1 MDIAALQAFLAIAET
16 GSFSR
21 AAERI
26 YLTQPAISKRIALLE
41 QELGA
46 PLFDRVGRRVQLTP
60 AGQALAARART
71 LLKDFDDV
79 KRVITNLAG
88 TIGGELRLA
97 MSHHVGLHRLP
108 PALQRFHDN
117 YPDVRLDLRFMDS
130 EQACQ
135 AVAQGELEIAI
146 VTLPPQKDATLR
158 LEQIWD
164 DPLDFV
170 VSREH
175 ALARESNIAPRQ
187 LLEFPAILPG
197 QGTYTREVILSALGN
212 LRNRVQVGMATN
224 YLEVLKMLAA
234 IGLGW
239 SALPRTMIDD
249 SLKVI
254 QIGKIQIGR
263 RLGIVTHDGRTL
275 SNAAQAM
282 IRIVREQS

>member
-1 MDIAALQAFLAIAET
+1 MDIAALQAFMAIAET

-46 PLFDRVGRRVQLTP
+46 ALFDRVGRRVQLTP
-60 AGQALAARART
+60 AGQALAARARE
-71 LLKDFDDV
+71 LLKDFEDV
-79 KRVITNLAG
+79 RRVITNLAG

-97 MSHHVGLHRLP
+97 MSHHVGLHRLT
-108 PALQRFHDN
+108 PALQRFHDT
-117 YPDVRLDLRFMDS
+117 YPEVRLDLRFMDS

-135 AVAQGELEIAI
+135 AVAQGELEVAI

-158 LEQIWD
+158 LEQVWD

-170 VSREH
+170 VGREH
-175 ALARESNIAPRQ
+175 PLAHETTIAPRR

-197 QGTYTREVILSALGN
+197 QGTYTREVILNALGTM
-212 LRNRVQVGMATN
+212 RNRVQVGMATN

-254 QIGKIQIGR
+254 QIGKIRIER
-263 RLGIVTHDGRTL
+263 RLGVVTRAGRTL

-282 IRIVREQS
+282 IRIVQEQT

>member
-1 MDIAALQAFLAIAET
+1 MDISALQAFLAIAET

-41 QELGA
+41 EELGA
-46 PLFDRVGRRVQLTP
+46 KLFDRVGRGVQLTP

-79 KRVITNLAG
+79 RRVITNLAG

-108 PALQRFHDN
+108 PALQRFHDS

-135 AVAQGELEIAI
+135 AVAQGELEVAI
-146 VTLPPQKDATLR
+146 VTLPPHAEATLK
-158 LEQIWD
+158 LEPVWD

-170 VSREH
+170 VGREH
-175 ALARESNIAPRQ
+175 ILARETSVTPRR

-212 LRNRVQVGMATN
+212 LRSRVQIGMATN

-249 SLKVI
+249 SLKVV
-254 QIGKIQIGR
+254 QIGKMKIGR
-263 RLGIVTHDGRTL
+263 RLGIVTHNARTL

-282 IRIVREQS
+282 VTIVRESA

>member
-1 MDIAALQAFLAIAET
+1 MDISALQAFLAIAET

-41 QELGA
+41 EELGA
-46 PLFDRVGRRVQLTP
+46 KLFDRVGRGVQLTP

-79 KRVITNLAG
+79 RRVITNLAG

-108 PALQRFHDN
+108 PALQRFHDS

-135 AVAQGELEIAI
+135 AVAQGELEVAI
-146 VTLPPQKDATLR
+146 VTLPPHAEATLK
-158 LEQIWD
+158 LEPVWD

-170 VSREH
+170 VGREH
-175 ALARESNIAPRQ
+175 ILAREASVTPRR

-212 LRNRVQVGMATN
+212 LRNRVQIGMATN

-249 SLKVI
+249 SLKVV
-254 QIGKIQIGR
+254 QIGKMKIGR
-263 RLGIVTHDGRTL
+263 RLGIVTHNARTL

-282 IRIVREQS
+282 VKIVRESA

>member
-26 YLTQPAISKRIALLE
+26 YLTQPAISKRIAQLE
-41 QELGA
+41 EELGA
-46 PLFDRVGRRVQLTP
+46 KLFDRVGRRVQLTP
-60 AGQALAARART
+60 AGHALGARARA

-108 PALQRFHDN
+108 PALQRFHDS

-146 VTLPPQKDATLR
+146 VTLPPHADATLR
-158 LEQIWD
+158 LEQVWD

-170 VSREH
+170 VGREH
-175 ALARESNIAPRQ
+175 ELAREPSIAPRR

-197 QGTYTREVILSALGN
+197 QGTYTREVILTALGG
-212 LRNRVQVGMATN
+212 LRSRVQIGMATN

-254 QIGKIQIGR
+254 QIGKIKIGR
-263 RLGIVTHDGRTL
+263 RLGIVTHSGRTL

-282 IRIVREQS
+282 IRIVREQA

>member
-41 QELGA
+41 RELGA
-46 PLFDRVGRRVQLTP
+46 TLFDRVGRRVQLTP
-60 AGQALAARART
+60 AGQALAARARE
-71 LLKDFDDV
+71 LLKDFEDV
-79 KRVITNLAG
+79 RRVITNLAG

-108 PALQRFHDN
+108 PALKRFHDTH
-117 YPDVRLDLRFMDS
+117 PDVRLDLRFMDS

-135 AVAQGELEIAI
+135 AVAQGELEVAI
-146 VTLPPQKDATLR
+146 VTLPPQKNPILR
-158 LEQIWD
+158 SEQIWD

-170 VSREH
+170 VGHEH
-175 ALARESNIAPRQ
+175 PLARESNI
-187 LLEFPAILPG
+187 
-197 QGTYTREVILSALGN
+197 TREVILSALGAM
-212 LRNRVQVGMATN
+212 RNRVQVGMATN

-239 SALPRTMIDD
+239 SALPRTMIDAN
-249 SLKVI
+249 LAVI
-254 QIGKIQIGR
+254 QIGKIKIGR
-263 RLGIVTHDGRTL
+263 RLGIVTHAGRTL

-282 IRIVREQS
+282 IQIVQE

>member
-1 MDIAALQAFLAIAET
+1 MDISALQAFLAIADT

-26 YLTQPAISKRIALLE
+26 YLTQPAISQRIALLE
-41 QELGA
+41 AELGA
-46 PLFDRVGRRVQLTP
+46 KLFDRVGRRVQLTP
-60 AGQALAARART
+60 AGQALAARARD

-79 KRVITNLAG
+79 RRVITNLAG

-108 PALQRFHDN
+108 PALKRFHDT

-130 EQACQ
+130 EQACH
-135 AVAQGELEIAI
+135 AVAQGELEVAI
-146 VTLPPQKDATLR
+146 VTLPPQADAVLR
-158 LEQIWD
+158 REQIWD

-170 VSREH
+170 VGREH
-175 ALARESNIAPRQ
+175 PLARETHIAPRR
-187 LLEFPAILPG
+187 LLDFPAILPG
-197 QGTYTREVILSALGN
+197 QGTYTREVILRALGTM
-212 LRNRVQVGMATN
+212 RNRVQVGMATN

-254 QIGKIQIGR
+254 QLGKLKIER
-263 RLGIVTHDGRTL
+263 RLGVVTHGGRTL

-282 IRIVREQS
+282 IQIVREQA